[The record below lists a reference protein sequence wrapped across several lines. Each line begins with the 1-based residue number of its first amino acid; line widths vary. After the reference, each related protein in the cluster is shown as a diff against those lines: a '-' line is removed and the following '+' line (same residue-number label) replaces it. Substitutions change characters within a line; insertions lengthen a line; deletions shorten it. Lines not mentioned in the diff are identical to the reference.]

1 MHEMA
6 LCQGVMEALEQ
17 AADEQG
23 FRQVLGVHLQVGKL
37 VALEKSQFIF
47 SFELLSKNTLA
58 ENARVDIEEVEGKAW
73 CPHCDNKV
81 PINNLYSACPVCRQW
96 GLEIIQGKELKIDRL
111 EVC

>member
-6 LCQGVMEALEQ
+6 LCQGVMDALEQ
-17 AADEQG
+17 AAEAQG
-23 FRQVLGVHLQVGKL
+23 FSQVLGVHLQVGKL

-73 CPHCDNKV
+73 CSHCDSEV
-81 PINNLYSACPVCRQW
+81 SISNLYSACPVCREW
-96 GLEIIQGKELKIDRL
+96 GLAIFQGKELRIDHL